1 MGNLNSQEKKTR
13 ERGVGRSM
21 NGFRIRTVSLLVI
34 LCSLFGYNAVLDRRE
49 KEEEY
54 AQFRVEVETLEG
66 YLQSIQ
72 EEIAAASLQEGIQ
85 EEGDQEA
92 VIQDEGIYTDGEWE
106 GEAQGFGGP
115 MAVRVT
121 VRQGTITDITIVSAE
136 KEDQAY
142 LSMAEDMIPAII
154 EAQSADVDTVTGATF
169 SSTGIR
175 DAAAQAL
182 EKAEK

>member
-1 MGNLNSQEKKTR
+1 
-13 ERGVGRSM
+13 M
-21 NGFRIRTVSLLVI
+21 NGFKVRTASLLAV
-34 LCSLFGYNAVLDRRE
+34 LCILFGYNKVLDNRE

-54 AQFRVEVETLEG
+54 ARLRAEVDALEE
-66 YLQSIQ
+66 YIQ
-72 EEIAAASLQEGIQ
+72 GIQEIAAANLEEGIP
-85 EEGDQEA
+85 EEGDQDAVLNEA
-92 VIQDEGIYTDGEWE
+92 GVYTDGEWE
-106 GEAQGFGGP
+106 GSAQGFGGP
-115 MAVRVT
+115 VAVKVT
-121 VRQGTITDITIVSAE
+121 VEQGMIADITLVSAE

-142 LSMAEDMIPAII
+142 LSMAEDVIPAMI